1 MVHQEKPTRAKL
13 TRPVALARPN
23 RLTDTA
29 RMKRFLP
36 HVIAVLLPTLGM
48 AEQPSVTVFS
58 AASLRGAL
66 DEVARGYDGDVA
78 LSFGGSGTMAR
89 QVDAGAPADVVLLAA
104 PVWMDWLRDR
114 GAVDPDAVVD
124 LLGNGLVLIAPADSD
139 IAPDP
144 ADLAGALG
152 DARLA
157 MGQRDAVPAGIYA
170 REWFEKTGQW
180 EAISAHLA
188 ETDNVRSALAL
199 VARAE
204 TPLGVVYRTDAMAEP
219 QVRIVYDIPK
229 DTHRPITYPA
239 AALTDSGAAFMAHL
253 RSEGARAV
261 FARYGFEPRPE

>member
-1 MVHQEKPTRAKL
+1 
-13 TRPVALARPN
+13 
-23 RLTDTA
+23 
-29 RMKRFLP
+29 MKRFLP
-36 HVIAVLLPTLGM
+36 LIFAALLPTLTQ
-48 AEQPSVTVFS
+48 AEQPSVTVFA

-89 QVDAGAPADVVLLAA
+89 QIDAGAPADVVLLAA
-104 PVWMDWLRDR
+104 PVWMTWLRDR
-114 GAVDPDAVVD
+114 GAVQADAVVD
-124 LLGNGLVLIAPADSD
+124 LLGNSLVLIAPADSN

-144 ADLAGALG
+144 ADLADALG

-170 REWFEKTGQW
+170 REWLEVTGQW
-180 EAISAHLA
+180 EAIAPHLA

-204 TPLGVVYRTDAMAEP
+204 TPLGVVYHTDALAEP
-219 QVRIVYDIPK
+219 QVRILYDIPQG
-229 DTHRPITYPA
+229 THSPITYPA

-253 RSEGARAV
+253 QSDDARAV
-261 FARYGFEPRPE
+261 FARHGFKPLPE

>member
-1 MVHQEKPTRAKL
+1 
-13 TRPVALARPN
+13 
-23 RLTDTA
+23 
-29 RMKRFLP
+29 
-36 HVIAVLLPTLGM
+36 
-48 AEQPSVTVFS
+48 
-58 AASLRGAL
+58 
-66 DEVARGYDGDVA
+66 
-78 LSFGGSGTMAR
+78 MAR

-124 LLGNGLVLIAPADSD
+124 LLGNALVLIAPADSD

-229 DTHRPITYPA
+229 DTHSPITYPA

>member
-1 MVHQEKPTRAKL
+1 
-13 TRPVALARPN
+13 
-23 RLTDTA
+23 
-29 RMKRFLP
+29 MKRFLP
-36 HVIAVLLPTLGM
+36 LIFAALLPPLAL
-48 AEQPSVTVFS
+48 AEQPSVTVFA

-66 DEVARGYDGDVA
+66 DEVARGYGGDVA

-89 QVDAGAPADVVLLAA
+89 QIDAGAPADVVLLAA
-104 PVWMDWLRDR
+104 PVWMTWLRDR
-114 GAVDPDAVVD
+114 GAIEADAVVD
-124 LLGNGLVLIAPADSD
+124 LLGNSLVVIAPADSN

-170 REWFEKTGQW
+170 REWLEATGQW
-180 EAISAHLA
+180 EAIAPHLA

-204 TPLGVVYRTDAMAEP
+204 TPLGVVYRTDALAEP
-219 QVRIVYDIPK
+219 QVRILYDIPQ
-229 DTHRPITYPA
+229 DTHSPITYPA

-253 RSEGARAV
+253 QSDDARAV
-261 FARYGFEPRPE
+261 FARHGFKPLPE

>member
-1 MVHQEKPTRAKL
+1 
-13 TRPVALARPN
+13 
-23 RLTDTA
+23 
-29 RMKRFLP
+29 MKRFLP
-36 HVIAVLLPTLGM
+36 LIFAALLPTLAQ
-48 AEQPSVTVFS
+48 AEQPSVTVFA

-89 QVDAGAPADVVLLAA
+89 QIDAGAPADVVLLAA
-104 PVWMDWLRDR
+104 PVWMTWLRDR
-114 GAVDPDAVVD
+114 GAIEADAVVD
-124 LLGNGLVLIAPADSD
+124 LLGNSLVLIAPADNN

-170 REWFEKTGQW
+170 REWLEVTGQW
-180 EAISAHLA
+180 EAIAPHLA

-204 TPLGVVYRTDAMAEP
+204 TPLGVVYRTDALAEP
-219 QVRIVYDIPK
+219 QVRILYDIPQG
-229 DTHRPITYPA
+229 THSPITYPA
-239 AALTDSGAAFMAHL
+239 AALTDIGAAFLAHL
-253 RSEGARAV
+253 QSDDARAV
-261 FARYGFEPRPE
+261 FARHGFKPLPE

>member
-1 MVHQEKPTRAKL
+1 
-13 TRPVALARPN
+13 
-23 RLTDTA
+23 
-29 RMKRFLP
+29 MKRFLP
-36 HVIAVLLPTLGM
+36 LIFAALLPTLTQ
-48 AEQPSVTVFS
+48 AEQPSVTVFA

-89 QVDAGAPADVVLLAA
+89 QIDAGAPADVVLLAA
-104 PVWMDWLRDR
+104 PVWMTWLRDR
-114 GAVDPDAVVD
+114 GAVKSDAVVD
-124 LLGNGLVLIAPADSD
+124 LLGNSLVVIAPTDSN

-170 REWFEKTGQW
+170 REWLEATGQW
-180 EAISAHLA
+180 DAIAPHLA

-204 TPLGVVYRTDAMAEP
+204 TPLGVVYRTDALADP
-219 QVRIVYDIPK
+219 QVRILYDIPQE
-229 DTHRPITYPA
+229 THSPITYPA
-239 AALTDSGAAFMAHL
+239 AALSDSGAAFMAHL
-253 RSEGARAV
+253 QSDDARAV
-261 FARYGFEPRPE
+261 FARHGFKPLPE

>member
-1 MVHQEKPTRAKL
+1 
-13 TRPVALARPN
+13 
-23 RLTDTA
+23 
-29 RMKRFLP
+29 MKRFLP
-36 HVIAVLLPTLGM
+36 LIFAALLPTLTR
-48 AEQPSVTVFS
+48 AEQPSVTVFA

-66 DEVARGYDGDVA
+66 DEVARGYGGDVA

-89 QVDAGAPADVVLLAA
+89 QIDAGAPADVVLLAA
-104 PVWMDWLRDR
+104 PVWMTWLRDR
-114 GAVDPDAVVD
+114 GAIEADAVVD
-124 LLGNGLVLIAPADSD
+124 LLGNSLVVIAPADSN

-170 REWFEKTGQW
+170 REWLEVTGQW
-180 EAISAHLA
+180 EAIAPHLA

-204 TPLGVVYRTDAMAEP
+204 TPLGVVYRTDALAEP
-219 QVRIVYDIPK
+219 QVRILYDIAQ
-229 DTHRPITYPA
+229 DTHSPITYPA

-253 RSEGARAV
+253 QSDDARAV
-261 FARYGFEPRPE
+261 FARHGFKPLPE

>member
-1 MVHQEKPTRAKL
+1 
-13 TRPVALARPN
+13 
-23 RLTDTA
+23 
-29 RMKRFLP
+29 MKRFLP
-36 HVIAVLLPTLGM
+36 LIFAALLPTLTQ
-48 AEQPSVTVFS
+48 AEQPSVTVFA

-89 QVDAGAPADVVLLAA
+89 QIDAGAPADVVLLAA
-104 PVWMDWLRDR
+104 PVWMTWLRDR
-114 GAVDPDAVVD
+114 GAVKSDAVVD
-124 LLGNGLVLIAPADSD
+124 LLGNSLVVIAPADSD

-144 ADLAGALG
+144 TDLAGALG

-170 REWFEKTGQW
+170 REWLEATGQW
-180 EAISAHLA
+180 EAIAPHLA

-204 TPLGVVYRTDAMAEP
+204 TPLGVVYRTDALAEP
-219 QVRIVYDIPK
+219 QVRILYDIPQG
-229 DTHRPITYPA
+229 THSPITYPA

-253 RSEGARAV
+253 QSDDARAV
-261 FARYGFEPRPE
+261 FARHGFKPLPE

>member
-1 MVHQEKPTRAKL
+1 
-13 TRPVALARPN
+13 
-23 RLTDTA
+23 
-29 RMKRFLP
+29 MKRFLP
-36 HVIAVLLPTLGM
+36 LIFAALLPTLTR
-48 AEQPSVTVFS
+48 AEQPSVTVFA

-89 QVDAGAPADVVLLAA
+89 QIDAGAPADVVLLAA
-104 PVWMDWLRDR
+104 PVWMTWLRDR
-114 GAVDPDAVVD
+114 GAVQADAVVD
-124 LLGNGLVLIAPADSD
+124 LLGNSLVLIAPADSNV
-139 IAPDP
+139 APDP

-170 REWFEKTGQW
+170 REWLEVTGQW
-180 EAISAHLA
+180 EAIAPHLA

-204 TPLGVVYRTDAMAEP
+204 TPLGVVYRTDALAEP
-219 QVRIVYDIPK
+219 QVRILYDIPQE
-229 DTHRPITYPA
+229 THSPITYPA

-253 RSEGARAV
+253 QSDDARAV
-261 FARYGFEPRPE
+261 FARHGFKPLPE

>member
-1 MVHQEKPTRAKL
+1 
-13 TRPVALARPN
+13 
-23 RLTDTA
+23 
-29 RMKRFLP
+29 MKRFLP
-36 HVIAVLLPTLGM
+36 LIFAALLPTLAQ
-48 AEQPSVTVFS
+48 AEQPSVTVFA

-89 QVDAGAPADVVLLAA
+89 QIDAGAPADVVLLAA
-104 PVWMDWLRDR
+104 PVWMTWLRDR
-114 GAVDPDAVVD
+114 GAIEADAVVD
-124 LLGNGLVLIAPADSD
+124 LLGNSLVLIAPADNN

-170 REWFEKTGQW
+170 REWLEVTGQW
-180 EAISAHLA
+180 EAIAPHLA

-204 TPLGVVYRTDAMAEP
+204 TPLGVVYRTDALAEP
-219 QVRIVYDIPK
+219 QVRILYDIPQG
-229 DTHRPITYPA
+229 THSPITYPA

-253 RSEGARAV
+253 QSDDARAV
-261 FARYGFEPRPE
+261 FARHGFKPLPE

>member
-1 MVHQEKPTRAKL
+1 
-13 TRPVALARPN
+13 
-23 RLTDTA
+23 
-29 RMKRFLP
+29 MKRFLP
-36 HVIAVLLPTLGM
+36 LIFAALLPTLTQ
-48 AEQPSVTVFS
+48 AEQPSVTVFA
-58 AASLRGAL
+58 AASLRGTL

-89 QVDAGAPADVVLLAA
+89 QIDAGAPADVVLLAA
-104 PVWMDWLRDR
+104 PVWMTWLRDR
-114 GAVDPDAVVD
+114 GAIEADAVVD
-124 LLGNGLVLIAPADSD
+124 LLGNSLVLIAPADNN

-170 REWFEKTGQW
+170 REWLEVTGQW
-180 EAISAHLA
+180 EAIAPHLA

-204 TPLGVVYRTDAMAEP
+204 TPLGVVYRTDALAEP
-219 QVRIVYDIPK
+219 QVRILYDIPQ
-229 DTHRPITYPA
+229 DTHSPITYPA

-253 RSEGARAV
+253 QSDDARAV
-261 FARYGFEPRPE
+261 FARHGFKPLPE

>member
-1 MVHQEKPTRAKL
+1 
-13 TRPVALARPN
+13 
-23 RLTDTA
+23 
-29 RMKRFLP
+29 MKRFLP
-36 HVIAVLLPTLGM
+36 LIFAALLPPLAR
-48 AEQPSVTVFS
+48 AEQPSVTVFA

-89 QVDAGAPADVVLLAA
+89 QIDAGAPADVVLLAA
-104 PVWMDWLRDR
+104 PVWMTWLRDR
-114 GAVDPDAVVD
+114 GAVQADAVVD
-124 LLGNGLVLIAPADSD
+124 LLGNSLVLIAPADSNV
-139 IAPDP
+139 APDP

-170 REWFEKTGQW
+170 REWLEATGQW
-180 EAISAHLA
+180 EAIAPHLA

-204 TPLGVVYRTDAMAEP
+204 TPLGVVYRTDALAEP
-219 QVRIVYDIPK
+219 QVRILYDIPQE
-229 DTHRPITYPA
+229 THSPITYPA

-253 RSEGARAV
+253 QSDDARAV
-261 FARYGFEPRPE
+261 FARHGFKPLPE

>member
-1 MVHQEKPTRAKL
+1 MVHQEKPTCAKL

-36 HVIAVLLPTLGM
+36 HVIAVLLPTLAM
-48 AEQPSVTVFS
+48 AEQPSVTVFA

-124 LLGNGLVLIAPADSD
+124 LLGNGLVLIAPADS
-139 IAPDP
+139 
-144 ADLAGALG
+144 G

-229 DTHRPITYPA
+229 DTHSPITYPA

-253 RSEGARAV
+253 RSDRARAV

>member
-1 MVHQEKPTRAKL
+1 
-13 TRPVALARPN
+13 
-23 RLTDTA
+23 
-29 RMKRFLP
+29 MKRFLP
-36 HVIAVLLPTLGM
+36 LIFAALLPTLTQ
-48 AEQPSVTVFS
+48 AEQPSVTVFA
-58 AASLRGAL
+58 AASLRGTL

-89 QVDAGAPADVVLLAA
+89 QIDAGAPADVVLLAA
-104 PVWMDWLRDR
+104 PVWMTWLRDR
-114 GAVDPDAVVD
+114 GAIEADAVVD
-124 LLGNGLVLIAPADSD
+124 LLGNSLVVIAPADSD

-170 REWFEKTGQW
+170 REWLEVTGQW
-180 EAISAHLA
+180 EAIAPHLA

-204 TPLGVVYRTDAMAEP
+204 TPLGVVYRTDALAEP
-219 QVRIVYDIPK
+219 QVRILYDIPQ
-229 DTHRPITYPA
+229 DTHSPITYPA

-253 RSEGARAV
+253 QSDDARAV
-261 FARYGFEPRPE
+261 FARHGFKPLPE

>member
-1 MVHQEKPTRAKL
+1 
-13 TRPVALARPN
+13 
-23 RLTDTA
+23 
-29 RMKRFLP
+29 MKRFLP
-36 HVIAVLLPTLGM
+36 LIFAALLPTLTQ
-48 AEQPSVTVFS
+48 AEQPSVTVFA

-89 QVDAGAPADVVLLAA
+89 QIDAGAPADVVLLAA
-104 PVWMDWLRDR
+104 PVWMTWLRDR
-114 GAVDPDAVVD
+114 GAIEADAVVD
-124 LLGNGLVLIAPADSD
+124 LLGNSLVVIAPADSN

-170 REWFEKTGQW
+170 REWLEVTGQW
-180 EAISAHLA
+180 EAIAPHLA

-204 TPLGVVYRTDAMAEP
+204 TPLGVVYRTDALAEP
-219 QVRIVYDIPK
+219 QVRILYDIPQG
-229 DTHRPITYPA
+229 THSPITYPA
-239 AALTDSGAAFMAHL
+239 AALTDIGAAFLAHL
-253 RSEGARAV
+253 QSDDARAV
-261 FARYGFEPRPE
+261 FARHGFKPLPE

>member
-1 MVHQEKPTRAKL
+1 
-13 TRPVALARPN
+13 
-23 RLTDTA
+23 
-29 RMKRFLP
+29 MKRFLP
-36 HVIAVLLPTLGM
+36 LIFAALLPTLAQ
-48 AEQPSVTVFS
+48 AEQPSVTVFA

-89 QVDAGAPADVVLLAA
+89 QIDAGAPADVVLLAA
-104 PVWMDWLRDR
+104 PVWMTWLRDR
-114 GAVDPDAVVD
+114 GAVQADAVVD
-124 LLGNGLVLIAPADSD
+124 LLGNSLVLIAPADSNV
-139 IAPDP
+139 APDP

-170 REWFEKTGQW
+170 REWLEATGQW
-180 EAISAHLA
+180 EAIAPHLA

-204 TPLGVVYRTDAMAEP
+204 TPLGVVYRTDALADP
-219 QVRIVYDIPK
+219 QVRILYDIPQE
-229 DTHRPITYPA
+229 THSPITYPA

-253 RSEGARAV
+253 QSDDARAV
-261 FARYGFEPRPE
+261 FARHGFKPLPE

>member
-1 MVHQEKPTRAKL
+1 
-13 TRPVALARPN
+13 
-23 RLTDTA
+23 
-29 RMKRFLP
+29 MKRFLP
-36 HVIAVLLPTLGM
+36 LIFAALLPTLTQ
-48 AEQPSVTVFS
+48 AEQPSVTVFA

-89 QVDAGAPADVVLLAA
+89 QIDAGAPADVVLLAA
-104 PVWMDWLRDR
+104 PVWMTWLRDR
-114 GAVDPDAVVD
+114 GAVQADAVVD
-124 LLGNGLVLIAPADSD
+124 LLGNSLVLIAPADSNV
-139 IAPDP
+139 APDP

-170 REWFEKTGQW
+170 REWLETTGQW
-180 EAISAHLA
+180 DAIAPHLA

-204 TPLGVVYRTDAMAEP
+204 TPLGVVYRTDALAEP
-219 QVRIVYDIPK
+219 QVRILYDIPQE
-229 DTHRPITYPA
+229 THSPITYPA

-253 RSEGARAV
+253 QSDDARAV
-261 FARYGFEPRPE
+261 FARHGFKPLPE

>member
-1 MVHQEKPTRAKL
+1 
-13 TRPVALARPN
+13 
-23 RLTDTA
+23 
-29 RMKRFLP
+29 MKRFLP
-36 HVIAVLLPTLGM
+36 LIFAALLPTLAQ
-48 AEQPSVTVFS
+48 AEQPSVTVFA

-89 QVDAGAPADVVLLAA
+89 QIDAGAPADVVLLAA
-104 PVWMDWLRDR
+104 PVWMTWLRDR
-114 GAVDPDAVVD
+114 GAIEADAVVD
-124 LLGNGLVLIAPADSD
+124 LLGNSLVVIAPADSN
-139 IAPDP
+139 IATDP

-170 REWFEKTGQW
+170 REWLEATGQW
-180 EAISAHLA
+180 EAIAPHLA

-204 TPLGVVYRTDAMAEP
+204 TPLGVVYRTDALAEP
-219 QVRIVYDIPK
+219 QVRILYDIPQE
-229 DTHRPITYPA
+229 THSPITYPA

-253 RSEGARAV
+253 QSDDARAV
-261 FARYGFEPRPE
+261 FARHGFKPLAE

>member
-1 MVHQEKPTRAKL
+1 
-13 TRPVALARPN
+13 
-23 RLTDTA
+23 
-29 RMKRFLP
+29 MKRFLP
-36 HVIAVLLPTLGM
+36 LIFAALLPTLTR
-48 AEQPSVTVFS
+48 AEQPSVTVFA

-66 DEVARGYDGDVA
+66 DEVARGYGGDVA

-89 QVDAGAPADVVLLAA
+89 QIDAGAPADVVLLAA
-104 PVWMDWLRDR
+104 PVWMTWLRDR
-114 GAVDPDAVVD
+114 GAIEADAVVD
-124 LLGNGLVLIAPADSD
+124 LLGNSLVVIAPADSN

-170 REWFEKTGQW
+170 REWLEVTGQW
-180 EAISAHLA
+180 EAIAPHLA

-204 TPLGVVYRTDAMAEP
+204 TPLGVVYRTDALAEP
-219 QVRIVYDIPK
+219 QVRILYDIPQ
-229 DTHRPITYPA
+229 DTHSPITYPA

-253 RSEGARAV
+253 QSDDARAV
-261 FARYGFEPRPE
+261 FARHGFKPLPE